1 MTVQGRNPGGT
12 RCAGTPVG
20 GTLIAMTMTDDLG
33 PTSNNPP
40 PPPPPPPPAPHVLRR
55 SRNGRV
61 GAGVAA
67 GLGDYFALDPVLF
80 RVLFATS
87 AFFGGAGI
95 IAYLLAWAAIPEEG
109 TERAPIDGWVGRL
122 RRRRTPVWI
131 LAVLGG
137 LLLWFIAFSWWA
149 PGPLFPVLAV
159 VVILVVVFGR
169 RDWQTPSDEAPTVSL
184 AKTAATGDTPTA
196 ESARTTDRPQ
206 DPPWIN
212 DARAWYT
219 EARAARRLR
228 RRRAMPLRITVLL
241 ALVGTLTVLG
251 IVDGVSGIAL
261 PTYFWWSLGI
271 VGGGL
276 LAGVALRRT
285 PWSISVLLLPIVLG
299 LIAFGGS
306 HASLHDGTGS
316 RQWRPVSEPAG
327 AYRLALGQGVLDLTK
342 LAPQTVPRTIEVTLG
357 AGQVQVIAP
366 RTLNVT
372 VEANVHIGVVR
383 IDGETF
389 NNGDDR
395 GGWNYNRTIDPPAG
409 ASGRPITVVVHL
421 SDGQIRV
428 DRV

>member
-1 MTVQGRNPGGT
+1 
-12 RCAGTPVG
+12 
-20 GTLIAMTMTDDLG
+20 MTMTDDLG
-33 PTSNNPP
+33 PAAHDSGAATPP
-40 PPPPPPPPAPHVLRR
+40 PAPAPHVLRR

-122 RRRRTPVWI
+122 RRRRTPVWVM
-131 LAVLGG
+131 AVLGG

-149 PGPLFPVLAV
+149 PVPLFPVLAV

-169 RDWQTPSDEAPTVSL
+169 RDWQRPSEDAPTVSL
-184 AKTAATGDTPTA
+184 TKDAAEPGA
-196 ESARTTDRPQ
+196 VEGGLRSTDRPQ
-206 DPPWIN
+206 DPPWVN
-212 DARAWYT
+212 DARAWYA
-219 EARAARRLR
+219 EARAARRRR
-228 RRRAMPLRITVLL
+228 RRRALPLRIGVLVG
-241 ALVGTLTVLG
+241 LVGTLTVLG

-276 LAGVALRRT
+276 LVGAALRRT
-285 PWSISVLLLPIVLG
+285 PWSVSLLLGPTVLG

-316 RQWRPVSEPAG
+316 RQWRPTTVPAG
-327 AYRLALGQGVLDLTK
+327 EYRLALGQGVLDLTK
-342 LAPQTVPRTIEVTLG
+342 LAPQTAPRTIDVTIG
-357 AGQVQVIAP
+357 AGEVQVIAP
-366 RTLNVT
+366 KSLDLT
-372 VEANVHIGVVR
+372 VDANVHIGVVR
-383 IDGETF
+383 VDGETTD
-389 NNGDDR
+389 NGAGH

-409 ASGRPITVVVHL
+409 ATGQPITVVVHL
-421 SDGQIRV
+421 ADGQIRV
-428 DRV
+428 DRR